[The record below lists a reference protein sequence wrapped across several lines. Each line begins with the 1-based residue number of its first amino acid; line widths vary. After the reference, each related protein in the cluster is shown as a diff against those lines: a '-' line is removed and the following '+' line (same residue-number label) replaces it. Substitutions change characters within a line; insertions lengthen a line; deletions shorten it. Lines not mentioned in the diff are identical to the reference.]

1 MNALKR
7 GTVGIEMGVSIAV
20 GYAMGTWLDN
30 YFETKPWLTFI
41 FLMLGVA
48 AGFRTLFRLA
58 KVMAKADQE
67 MEEEQ
72 DRQGG

>member
-7 GTVGIEMGVSIAV
+7 GTVGIEMGVSVAV
-20 GYAMGTWLDN
+20 GYGIGVWLDD
-30 YFETKPWLTFI
+30 YFETKPWLTFT

-58 KVMAKADQE
+58 AVMAKEDE
-67 MEEEQ
+67 KLDDNQ